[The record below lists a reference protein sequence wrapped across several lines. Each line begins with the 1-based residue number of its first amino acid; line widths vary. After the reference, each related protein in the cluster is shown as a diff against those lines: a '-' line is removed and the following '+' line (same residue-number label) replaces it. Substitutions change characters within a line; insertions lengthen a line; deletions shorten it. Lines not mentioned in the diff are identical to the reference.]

1 MPDPDL
7 ERSGGGGGGGEFF
20 RPCGPPFGLQIRG
33 GGGGGGLDPPL
44 ITQLFL
50 PLTDETKTAA
60 AEISQ

>member
-7 ERSGGGGGGGEFF
+7 ERSGGGGGGEFF
-20 RPCGPPFGLQIRG
+20 WPFGAPFGLQIR